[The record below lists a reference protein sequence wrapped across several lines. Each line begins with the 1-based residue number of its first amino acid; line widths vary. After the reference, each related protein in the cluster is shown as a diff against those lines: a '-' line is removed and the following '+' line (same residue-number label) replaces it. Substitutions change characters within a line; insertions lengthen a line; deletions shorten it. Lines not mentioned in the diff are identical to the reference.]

1 MEHAHFPATGKKKT
15 ESNLLALKIS
25 AQIEYISQLFCV
37 SLGRATHM
45 IKPSEHA
52 PFPWNK
58 VIMNIYDQK
67 DNLLVEEDLSSILT
81 RA

>member
-1 MEHAHFPATGKKKT
+1 
-15 ESNLLALKIS
+15 
-25 AQIEYISQLFCV
+25 
-37 SLGRATHM
+37 M